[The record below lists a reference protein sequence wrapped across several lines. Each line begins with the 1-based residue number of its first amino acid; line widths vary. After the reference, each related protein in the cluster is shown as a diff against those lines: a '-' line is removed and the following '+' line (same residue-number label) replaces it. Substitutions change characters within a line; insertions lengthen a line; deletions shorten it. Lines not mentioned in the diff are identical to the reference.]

1 MALFI
6 GGPRHGARSSDE
18 MEEKVRLGETIYTRM
33 YVVHYRREGLWR
45 VTAYASSDAFRSGE
59 VFEQEW
65 NDLLGKG
72 VIDEEIRGCCW

>member
-1 MALFI
+1 
-6 GGPRHGARSSDE
+6 

-33 YVVHYRREGLWR
+33 YVVHHRKEGLWR
-45 VTAYASSDAFRSGE
+45 VTAYASGEAFRSGE

-72 VIDEEIRGCCW
+72 VIDEEIRSCFW